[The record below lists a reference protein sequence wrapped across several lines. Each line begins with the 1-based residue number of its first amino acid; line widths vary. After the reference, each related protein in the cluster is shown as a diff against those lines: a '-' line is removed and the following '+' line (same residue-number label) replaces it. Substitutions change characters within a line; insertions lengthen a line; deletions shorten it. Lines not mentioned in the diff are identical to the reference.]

1 MKYIFLSLIL
11 FLTSCSLSKD
21 SAYWNEDPIKKSIKD
36 KKLSMILEKND
47 DYKSMTF
54 DEFNLF
60 LKDYSNNAE
69 YPKIIDEVINDKVSK
84 TAKLKTKEFK
94 NKSDK
99 MLSGSTKQY
108 PKGTKKKL
116 MNK

>member
-1 MKYIFLSLIL
+1 LKYLFLSLIL

-21 SAYWNEDPIKKSIKD
+21 SAYWNEEPIKKSAED
-36 KKLSMILEKND
+36 KKLSKILKKTD

-69 YPKIIDEVINDKVSK
+69 YPDIN
-84 TAKLKTKEFK
+84 
-94 NKSDK
+94 
-99 MLSGSTKQY
+99 Q
-108 PKGTKKKL
+108 
-116 MNK
+116 

>member
-1 MKYIFLSLIL
+1 LKYLFLSLAL

-21 SAYWNEDPIKKSIKD
+21 SAYWNEDLINKSAED
-36 KKLSMILEKND
+36 KKLSKILKKTG

-69 YPKIIDEVINDKVSK
+69 YPDIN
-84 TAKLKTKEFK
+84 
-94 NKSDK
+94 
-99 MLSGSTKQY
+99 Q
-108 PKGTKKKL
+108 
-116 MNK
+116 